1 LVDDFKPIISHNQQT
16 SIAFI
21 TFGQAQVND
30 FPFINLSPKGDIN
43 EAAKHLFDAMR
54 TLDEQKYDI
63 IYAQLLPET
72 GLGKAINDRLRRAA
86 AKG

>member
-1 LVDDFKPIISHNQQT
+1 
-16 SIAFI
+16 
-21 TFGQAQVND
+21 
-30 FPFINLSPKGDIN
+30 
-43 EAAKHLFDAMR
+43 MR